1 MALNSTQQH
10 RVPSRKCS
18 QSNALKRFKKRTG
31 ACEWPKQPL
40 QQTKLCHKRQQQLS
54 AKSNVGQPGALA
66 APRGAGLAVHGAVP
80 SHTGALCWGRRA
92 TGSTCTSREQTERW
106 GHRRAFCWQQKY
118 GFFFIWRSRKLL
130 SARINDSATFYFIL
144 FVFFF
149 CSIRKTKTLC
159 NPFFYAEQIAVLSRG
174 P

>member
-40 QQTKLCHKRQQQLS
+40 RQTKLCHKRQQQLS

-118 GFFFIWRSRKLL
+118 GFFLFDGAENFCQRVLMTAQL
-130 SARINDSATFYFIL
+130 FIL
-144 FVFFF
+144 FYLYFFF